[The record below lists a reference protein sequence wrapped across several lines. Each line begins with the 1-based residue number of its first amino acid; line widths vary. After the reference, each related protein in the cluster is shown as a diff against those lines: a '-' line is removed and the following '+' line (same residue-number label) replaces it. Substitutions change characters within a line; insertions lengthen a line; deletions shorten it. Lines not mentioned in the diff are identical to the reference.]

1 MSTHWTKRPTYEEI
15 LQDLEKDYK
24 VKLPDRVALSF
35 YDSFAHAQFQQ
46 MQQSVQASQQNVDAA
61 RDHAMTMAADDES
74 TSRHAILQH
83 AAQMQQQNSAALQE
97 AQRLNAQLTETHE
110 RSRQQQAE
118 EMARLI
124 AQQQVERDNRD
135 RMHQKVIED
144 LQKHP
149 KVAPTPIPPPPPD
162 NTAAIQNAVRETAT
176 AIRGQA
182 AEERDRM
189 YSGMANTVGEMVR
202 NMQDAHKQGFSE
214 LLNNLS
220 RGFAPTIN
228 NLFHADN
235 RHVTLHDGRQTHLH
249 DGRQV
254 HLHDQ
259 RSIHNPSSSSTD
271 ITPHGNSE
279 RANSNRRRNS
289 ALEAK
294 GQQKEGAEERS
305 GAGAG

>member
-1 MSTHWTKRPTYEEI
+1 MSIHWTKRPTYEEI

-46 MQQSVQASQQNVDAA
+46 MQQSVEASQQNVDAA

-135 RMHQKVIED
+135 RMHQTVIED

-220 RGFAPTIN
+220 RGVAPTIN
-228 NLFHADN
+228 NLFQSDN
-235 RHVTLHDGRQTHLH
+235 RHVTLHDGRHTHLH

-259 RSIHNPSSSSTD
+259 RSIHNNPSSSSTD
-271 ITPHGNSE
+271 ITPPWQF
-279 RANSNRRRNS
+279 RTRQ
-289 ALEAK
+289 
-294 GQQKEGAEERS
+294 QQKKK
-305 GAGAG
+305 